1 MGIPVSLKQLI
12 VFMNVVASG
21 GISEAAKKLNL
32 SPSAVSKSIAILE
45 DHLGV
50 RLLQRTTRHLVLT
63 RPGSD
68 LYEKMGGILSD
79 LESALDAVKSTA
91 RQTSG
96 VLRITCS
103 LSFGVS
109 QLGQIFADYQ
119 GRNPEVDFDLN
130 LSDRPENLNEGH
142 FDLAIRIAAS
152 PPENYAAIRLAAVRY
167 AYCASPQYL
176 AGHGTPEDIPAL
188 KSHRCLVYPGL
199 SSSWAYTDDAG
210 ADQALEPP
218 DVAVRANSSL
228 MLLDAAL
235 RGQGVAHLPTYL
247 AGPYISSGELQPLFA
262 SHLQEGV
269 RHLYALYLPSRSQ
282 NPSIRAFVDFLHGW
296 MNPIVPWEDWGSTLL
311 GASSET

>member
-68 LYEKMGGILSD
+68 LYEKMSGILSD
-79 LESALDAVKSTA
+79 LESTLDAVKSSA
-91 RQTSG
+91 RQASG
-96 VLRITCS
+96 VLRVTCS

-109 QLGQIFADYQ
+109 QLAQIFADYQ
-119 GRNPEVDFDLN
+119 SRNPEVDFDLN
-130 LSDRPENLNEGH
+130 LSDRHENLNEGH
-142 FDLAIRIAAS
+142 FDLAIRIADS
-152 PPENYAAIRLAAVRY
+152 PPENYAAKQLAAVRY
-167 AYCASPQYL
+167 AYCASPEYL
-176 AGHGTPEDIPAL
+176 ATHGVPDDIPAL
-188 KSHRCLVYPGL
+188 KGHRCLVYPGL
-199 SSSWAYTDDAG
+199 SSSWVYLDDSG
-210 ADQALEPP
+210 ARRTLEPRN
-218 DVAVRANSSL
+218 VAVRANSSL
-228 MLLDAAL
+228 VLLDAAV

-247 AGPYISSGELQPLFA
+247 AGRYIASGELRPLFR
-262 SHLQEGV
+262 SHLQEGA

-282 NPSIRAFVDFLHGW
+282 NPGIRAFVDFLHGW
-296 MNPIVPWEDWGSTLL
+296 MNPIVPWEDWG
-311 GASSET
+311 ASWAMESN